1 MSDSFSLPLRPLT
14 EKPERPDPLPV
25 EIAQINAQY
34 GSFREVTEDSLRAK
48 IEADKDKDPWAE
60 EESDNASGDEDTKER
75 LDQLYKRRVAIIEF
89 ANQAHAEASFALDF
103 ISLLLSKHNPR
114 QAEMSMSPYLKQ
126 NAPLGSLNAEII
138 NPPPKP
144 DSAIKDTK
152 TVSRGWRLQNF
163 SAAANK
169 LLDSANRLET
179 EVTSETRYWNEV
191 LAVKEKG
198 WKVCR
203 LPRERQALG
212 VQYGFLEATPIF
224 RDRGLAALRRT
235 NDGSLILDKGLV
247 PHKMRTVRVRVK
259 SHGRVT
265 GCSKSQPVSDEAE
278 SIESRIL
285 QARDTLYE
293 EELFHELV
301 REARILGSQGVTTR
315 QNLVQFPVSEEQ
327 DVLLD
332 LVDDD
337 QASLAEDE
345 AVSSNEHDVVADAL
359 AHSIRILLA
368 YSHRQ
373 NLRRRTQP
381 PPPLNPKRRQ
391 TPEYQILRPVMAYLQ
406 HSSHVR
412 WVESLLKDLHQVLK
426 TAGYACGF
434 TAIPFSSLSLKRANS
449 ALPKVESLVQ
459 EFLLPYESIF
469 SGQLLTPQ
477 SSFRVK
483 VRTNV
488 VSPPLGTH
496 YEISVNI
503 PQYPDVRP
511 PNRIGLQEEAA
522 FVIVHFVL
530 LDIVTAITQATN
542 TPMDGIKQE
551 KGRLLTW
558 EATYPHNGELLAL
571 SSTGE
576 CKKMKVRLSR
586 SELTVQVYSARVTDG
601 FGHLA
606 VDKTPAMRS
615 QTWKSDGTTGESSL
629 IDFVTE
635 VSKEG
640 PPTLV

>member
-48 IEADKDKDPWAE
+48 IEADKNKDPWSE

-138 NPPPKP
+138 NPPPKS

-179 EVTSETRYWNEV
+179 EVTSESKYWNEV

-235 NDGSLILDKGLV
+235 NDGSLILDKGLI

-285 QARDTLYE
+285 QARDTVYE

-332 LVDDD
+332 LVDND
-337 QASLAEDE
+337 QASLVEDE

-368 YSHRQ
+368 YAHRQ

-391 TPEYQILRPVMAYLQ
+391 TPEYQLLRPVMAYLQ

-426 TAGYACGF
+426 SAGYACGF
-434 TAIPFSSLSLKRANS
+434 TATPFSSLSLKRANN

-496 YEISVNI
+496 YEVLVNI

-522 FVIVHFVL
+522 SVIVHFVL
-530 LDIVTAITQATN
+530 LDIVTAIAQAKH

-551 KGRLLTW
+551 TGRLLTW

-576 CKKMKVRLSR
+576 CKKMKVHLSR
-586 SELTVQVYSARVTDG
+586 NELTVQVYSARVTDG

-606 VDKTPAMRS
+606 AGKTPAMRS
-615 QTWKSDGTTGESSL
+615 QTWKSDATTGESSL

-635 VSKEG
+635 VSKE
-640 PPTLV
+640 